1 MKLWKV
7 NSKEWV
13 VCEDYPSYMIN
24 REGQVKSNLSN
35 KILKPSRLKTG
46 YICVGLRKH
55 GKSYTVRL
63 HRLLAKAFIP
73 NMGNKPHVDH
83 INGVRDDN
91 RLENLRWCTNKE
103 NQNFELARINNSNAL
118 KGKKQSKESV
128 EKRAN
133 TLQKSIGKK
142 VNQFDKDGSFIR
154 SFNSFNEAA
163 RITGIWEASIRN
175 CCIGKHQYAGGYIW
189 RFPEVTFEN
198 SPQEVEIKLIG
209 NG

>member
-1 MKLWKV
+1 MKLWIARL
-7 NSKEWV
+7 EDWV

-24 REGQVKSNLSN
+24 REGQVKSNLTN

-46 YICVGLRKH
+46 YICVGLRKD

-73 NMGNKPHVDH
+73 NIENKPHVDH

-118 KGKKQSKESV
+118 KGKKQTKESV
-128 EKRAN
+128 EKRAK
-133 TLQKSIGKK
+133 TLQKSIGRK
-142 VNQFDKDGSFIR
+142 VNQFALDGSFIR

-163 RITGIWEASIRN
+163 RITGVWEASIRN
-175 CCIGKHQYAGGYIW
+175 CCIGKYQYAGGYIW
-189 RFPEVTFEN
+189 KFPEVTFEN
-198 SPQEVEIKLIG
+198 SPQQVELKLIKED
-209 NG
+209 